1 MEKDSNEKPIVY
13 EVNELAGIIA
23 GSIVAFVLCAVFVLL
38 GVLCVVFM
46 CGAIVREFQNIQQVP
61 RVITS
66 GPSREELREWFDANP
81 DKAPPAEWYPN
92 GDPWRGIT
100 AEEANK
106 MLEDCEVK

>member
-1 MEKDSNEKPIVY
+1 MEKDSNEKPVVY
-13 EVNELAGIIA
+13 EVNELAGIIV
-23 GSIVAFVLCAVFVLL
+23 GSIVALVLCAVFVLL
-38 GVLCVVFM
+38 GVLYVVFM
-46 CGAIVREFQNIQQVP
+46 YGAIVREYRNIQQVTP
-61 RVITS
+61 VITN
-66 GPSREELREWFDANP
+66 GPSRQQLREWFDKNP

>member
-13 EVNELAGIIA
+13 EVNELAGIIV
-23 GSIVAFVLCAVFVLL
+23 GSIIAFVLCVLFVLL
-38 GVLCVVFM
+38 GVLCVVFTYS
-46 CGAIVREFQNIQQVP
+46 AIVREYQNIPQVQ
-61 RVITS
+61 RVITD
-66 GPSREELREWFDANP
+66 GPSREQLREWFDKNP

-106 MLEDCEVK
+106 MFEDCEVK

>member
-1 MEKDSNEKPIVY
+1 MEKDSNEREGDGAMIDVVLPSVIAVVLAIIFIPLITLYVVKMYGEITKAYKAIPSVRPLVKP
-13 EVNELAGIIA
+13 N
-23 GSIVAFVLCAVFVLL
+23 
-38 GVLCVVFM
+38 
-46 CGAIVREFQNIQQVP
+46 
-61 RVITS
+61 
-66 GPSREELREWFDANP
+66 GPSREELREWFDKNP

>member
-1 MEKDSNEKPIVY
+1 MEKDSNEREGDGTLIDVVLPSVIAV
-13 EVNELAGIIA
+13 VLGIIFIPMITLYVVKMY
-23 GSIVAFVLCAVFVLL
+23 GVIVKEYK
-38 GVLCVVFM
+38 
-46 CGAIVREFQNIQQVP
+46 AIPSVRPLVNP
-61 RVITS
+61 S
-66 GPSREELREWFDANP
+66 GPSREELREWFDKNP

>member
-1 MEKDSNEKPIVY
+1 
-13 EVNELAGIIA
+13 LAGIIV
-23 GSIVAFVLCAVFVLL
+23 GSIVALVLCAVFVLL
-38 GVLCVVFM
+38 GVLYVVFM
-46 CGAIVREFQNIQQVP
+46 YGAIVREYRNIQQVTP
-61 RVITS
+61 VITN
-66 GPSREELREWFDANP
+66 GPSRQQLREWFDKNP